1 MLRFLLKRSLFLI
14 WILFTVSLLI
24 FIIVNILPGDVT
36 ISILGP
42 DAPPEQFAQLR
53 RNLGLDEPVLQRYL
67 NWIVGFLHGDFGTSL
82 VSRQE
87 IAPLLLHRLGNSAIL
102 AGLTLIFSIPLAVVI
117 GVICAMWPGS
127 LFDRVSIW
135 VSTTSLAL
143 PDYITGLALL
153 LLFSIWLPLLPGSSI
168 LPAGVN
174 PLARLDVLI
183 LPVITLVLSLQAFL
197 MQITRA
203 SMIEQLQANYVR
215 TATLKG
221 LPRAVVV
228 FKHALPNALPPT
240 VSQIGLL
247 FGHTLGGL
255 VVVEALFSFDGVGRL
270 MLTAI
275 DTRDIPLIQA
285 TVLLV
290 AAGYGVGNLIADLIS
305 AALNPKLRA
314 RR

>member
-1 MLRFLLKRSLFLI
+1 MLKFLLRRSLFLI
-14 WILFTVSLLI
+14 WILFAVSLLI
-24 FIIVNILPGDVT
+24 FLIVNILPGDVT

-42 DAPPEQFAQLR
+42 DAPPDQLAQLR
-53 RNLGLDEPVLQRYL
+53 RNLGLDDPVLQRYL
-67 NWIVGFLHGDFGTSL
+67 VWIAGFLRGDFGVSL

-87 IAPLLLHRLGNSAIL
+87 IAPLLLQRLGNSAIL
-102 AGLTLIFSIPLAVVI
+102 AGLTLVIAIPLAIVI
-117 GVICAMWPGS
+117 GVICSMQPGS
-127 LFDRVSIW
+127 LLDRISIW
-135 VSTTSLAL
+135 ISTTSLAL

-168 LPAGVN
+168 LPPGVN
-174 PLARLDVLI
+174 PLTRLDVLV
-183 LPVITLVLSLQAFL
+183 LPTITLVLSLQAFL

-203 SMIEQLQANYVR
+203 SMIDQLQAKYVR

-240 VSQIGLL
+240 ISQVGLL

-275 DTRDIPLIQA
+275 ETRDIPLIQA

-290 AAGYGVGNLIADLIS
+290 AAGYGAGNLIADLIS
-305 AALNPKLRA
+305 AVLNPKLRA